1 MLPAA
6 VGAAGRAI
14 APRVAAWVSTAEISA
29 LSKMKSFLAAHPA
42 TTSTFASLGITG
54 VVDAALS
61 GDADSIGALNDF
73 ASTVG
78 LVDGETS
85 FVDSGVKGMKELG
98 QTVSDFFGSK
108 DSNTITDVDVAK
120 SEYGRE
126 MVEFIRGNISTN
138 PVRVLDYHRQLTEF
152 LAMDRE
158 SLSNLMKAYM

>member
-29 LSKMKSFLAAHPA
+29 LSKLKSFLAAHPA
-42 TTSTFASLGITG
+42 TTSTFASLGISG
-54 VVDAALS
+54 IVEAALS
-61 GDADSIGALNDF
+61 GDTDSIGALNDF

-85 FVDSGVKGMKELG
+85 FVDSRVKEIKEFS
-98 QTVSDFFGSK
+98 QTVGNYFGSN
-108 DSNTITDVDVAK
+108 DATEITDADVAK

-126 MVEFIRGNISTN
+126 MVEFIRGNVSTN
-138 PVRVLDYHRQLTEF
+138 PVRVLDYHRQLAEF

>member
-1 MLPAA
+1 MLPAV
-6 VGAAGRAI
+6 VGTAGRAI

-29 LSKMKSFLAAHPA
+29 LRKLKSFLAAHPA

-61 GDADSIGALNDF
+61 GDTDSIGALNDF
-73 ASTVG
+73 ASSVG

-85 FVDSGVKGMKELG
+85 FIDSGVEGVKEFG
-98 QTVSDFFGSK
+98 KAVSDFLGT
-108 DSNTITDVDVAK
+108 DGATTITDADVAK

-138 PVRVLDYHRQLTEF
+138 PIRVLDYHRQLAEF

>member
-14 APRVAAWVSTAEISA
+14 VPRVAAWISTAEISA
-29 LSKMKSFLAAHPA
+29 LSKLKSFLAAHPA
-42 TTSTFASLGITG
+42 TTSTFASLGISG
-54 VVDAALS
+54 IVDAALS
-61 GDADSIGALNDF
+61 GDTDSIGALNDF
-73 ASTVG
+73 ANSVG

-85 FVDSGVKGMKELG
+85 FVDSRVKEIKEIS
-98 QTVSDFFGSK
+98 QAVSDLFGTT
-108 DSNTITDVDVAK
+108 NATAITDVDVAK

-138 PVRVLDYHRQLTEF
+138 PTRVLDYHRQLAEF
-152 LAMDRE
+152 LTMDRE

>member
-1 MLPAA
+1 MLPAV

-29 LSKMKSFLAAHPA
+29 LSKLKSFLAAHPA
-42 TTSTFASLGITG
+42 TTSTFASLGISG

-61 GDADSIGALNDF
+61 GDTDSISALNDF
-73 ASTVG
+73 AINSG

-85 FVDSGVKGMKELG
+85 FVDSRVEEIKELG
-98 QTVSDFFGSK
+98 KTVSDFFGTNSAT
-108 DSNTITDVDVAK
+108 TITDADVAK

-138 PVRVLDYHRQLTEF
+138 PTRVLDYHRQLAEF